1 MFLGGL
7 FMYKRIFINQC
18 GYLPDMEKL
27 VTFNCVCEDKP
38 VSFNVLKSDGSF
50 VYAGTAAKRVDNPS
64 AGEINYIGDFSEVT
78 EPGRYYVTADGY
90 GESDTFAVGA
100 DIYNGVFQ
108 KAYAFYYLQRCG
120 CDIPKRA
127 GGIYAHGACHTSPAL
142 VYGSNRRKEV
152 SGGWHDAGDY
162 GRYIAPAAMAVAQ
175 LLYAYEENPG
185 LASLY
190 LSPDSE
196 INATKPSP
204 FLDEIKY
211 ELDWMLKMQ
220 DDDGKLFH
228 KVTCR
233 SFCGFIMPDMEK
245 DELVLSPVS
254 VTATADFAAAAAL
267 ASRLYREIDSEYAD
281 TLADAA
287 KRAYDAMYGMV
298 LEGGFKNPPEISTG
312 EYGDA
317 CDADERYWAAAELYK
332 TFGDEK
338 YRKDF
343 ERLAAERIYHGYGWE
358 DMGSYGNRAYI
369 TAGHPVDAEL
379 VGRIKSSMLEL
390 ADKLLAN
397 TLADGYGTSLT
408 SKEYIWGS
416 NLYAANN
423 GIHLYDAYK
432 LTGDAK
438 YLNAA
443 AQQLHYL
450 LGRNCVGLCYL
461 TGCGTDA
468 IKHPHHRPSGFN
480 GRAMEGM
487 LSGGPC
493 SARLDEVARQVLT
506 ENTPP
511 AKAIVD
517 MTGSYSTNEVTVYWN
532 SAFVQLLAEVMC
544 GTNA

>member
-1 MFLGGL
+1 
-7 FMYKRIFINQC
+7 MYKRIFINQC